1 MCLLKYPKKIH
12 TCQYKNCYY
21 LSNYKN
27 RHKDGKIMMHK
38 KLRQLG
44 NSWGLVIPKAILE
57 GLRINPVLDEIS
69 LYIENDSVVIKKYK
83 KENEET

>member
-1 MCLLKYPKKIH
+1 MI
-12 TCQYKNCYY
+12 
-21 LSNYKN
+21 
-27 RHKDGKIMMHK
+27 HK

-57 GLRINPVLDEIS
+57 GLRINPVLDEVS

>member
-1 MCLLKYPKKIH
+1 MSIE
-12 TCQYKNCYY
+12 NCYY
-21 LSNYKN
+21 LNSYKN
-27 RHKDGKIMMHK
+27 RHKDGKFMMHK

-57 GLRINPVLDEIS
+57 GLRINPVLDEVS

-83 KENEET
+83 KEDEEK